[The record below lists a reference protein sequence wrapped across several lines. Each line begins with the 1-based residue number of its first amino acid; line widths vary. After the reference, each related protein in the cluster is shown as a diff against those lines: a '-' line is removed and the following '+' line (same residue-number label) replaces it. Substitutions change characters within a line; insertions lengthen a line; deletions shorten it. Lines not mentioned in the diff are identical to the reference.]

1 VVAAFVVAHKTFVPT
16 THRRHRVPIPSLVA
30 TSIALKIAAAATVLS
45 LGGAAYAAHE
55 GSLPDAAQD
64 VAHDVFASMGVPASG
79 HATDAAGSAGSS
91 AQGPD
96 ATGPAAVG
104 LCRAFTEGEKA
115 EHGKALGSVAFQ
127 ALARAAGGR
136 DNIEVYCAGVLANA
150 GTEPS
155 RPPAD
160 LPTSAPTAPPTD
172 TPANSNAPTDP
183 GAPDGTPSNTSH
195 PTGPTDPP
203 NGRP

>member
-1 VVAAFVVAHKTFVPT
+1 
-16 THRRHRVPIPSLVA
+16 
-30 TSIALKIAAAATVLS
+30 LKIAAAATVLS
-45 LGGAAYAAHE
+45 LGGVAYAAHE

-64 VAHDVFASMGVPASG
+64 AAHDMLGSVGVPASD
-79 HATDAAGSAGSS
+79 HAADAARKVSAN
-91 AQGPD
+91 AEGPD

-115 EHGKALGSVAFQ
+115 EHGKALDSVAFQ

-136 DNIEVYCAGVLANA
+136 DNIEGYCAGVLANA

-155 RPPAD
+155 GPPAD

-195 PTGPTDPP
+195 PTGPPTDPP
-203 NGRP
+203 TGRP